1 MTSNKGDQ
9 ARRVP
14 HARGSKSEGRR
25 VSGIV
30 VMCAWHNR
38 SGDFSHGIDRC
49 PPRKSFWGI
58 ASRYSG
64 PRPIAT
70 TSVYACEG
78 RELSIGRDTKLH
90 RQVYMDKLGA
100 AQAGA
105 IISDVVTPLQLFL
118 FTLNPHMDLSR

>member
-1 MTSNKGDQ
+1 MKSLHELLS
-9 ARRVP
+9 ARFCS
-14 HARGSKSEGRR
+14 HELFARPVRTN
-25 VSGIV
+25 
-30 VMCAWHNR
+30 C
-38 SGDFSHGIDRC
+38 SHELLDGIDRC

>member
-1 MTSNKGDQ
+1 MSS
-9 ARRVP
+9 AEEFLYYL
-14 HARGSKSEGRR
+14 HRG
-25 VSGIV
+25 
-30 VMCAWHNR
+30 A
-38 SGDFSHGIDRC
+38 
-49 PPRKSFWGI
+49 FWGISKFDSI